1 MMIKIALIAAAVAQG
16 QNVDPASGGRRP
28 LNVDNFDAQNSLDF
42 FQSLDD
48 FDSSTPDYMSEYNG
62 ALDEYDGAA
71 ADYSY
76 DGVDSDNGSFLFA
89 NYCCNTPTV

>member
-28 LNVDNFDAQNSLDF
+28 LNVDNFDSQGALDF

-76 DGVDSDNGSFLFA
+76 DGVDSDDG
-89 NYCCNTPTV
+89 TVDCFDNCKTTL